1 MPVNLTD
8 VGLQSITETLAT
20 AFNIEKKLESA
31 LVLNKTG
38 QLSEGKTF
46 DPTFSFGFSGSGD
59 IPAAL
64 AIATDGGLLA
74 IGGITG
80 GKTILTAVKVG
91 FKNIDFNTWEV
102 SGVNYPGAA

>member
-20 AFNIEKKLESA
+20 SFNIEKKLESA
-31 LVLNKTG
+31 MVLNKTG
-38 QLSEGKTF
+38 QFSEGKAF

-64 AIATDGGLLA
+64 AVGTDGDSLA

-80 GKTILTAVKVG
+80 GKTILTSVKEG
-91 FKNIDFNTWEV
+91 FKNVDFNTWEV
-102 SGVNYPGAA
+102 GGVNYPGA